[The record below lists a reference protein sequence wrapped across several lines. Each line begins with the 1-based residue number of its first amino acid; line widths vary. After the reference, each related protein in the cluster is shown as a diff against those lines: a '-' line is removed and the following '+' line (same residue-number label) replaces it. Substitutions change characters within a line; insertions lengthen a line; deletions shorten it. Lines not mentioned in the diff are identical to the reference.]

1 MLARLQAAMLRL
13 DVIVGSILAELSDIE
28 CRCQDL
34 VDHDCLGM
42 FSVDFLLDFECIVV
56 DMKFDI
62 VYKTM
67 KDFGQLDF
75 DERKILVSNKIKGE
89 VLLDTVIHEAVH
101 AMLSFSGL
109 GYILE
114 DVQTEL
120 EEALVRAFDNIAM
133 PLIKEQIKLY
143 YNV

>member
-1 MLARLQAAMLRL
+1 MQKNYKPKEIIIAG
-13 DVIVGSILAELSDIE
+13 V
-28 CRCQDL
+28 
-34 VDHDCLGM
+34 
-42 FSVDFLLDFECIVV
+42 
-56 DMKFDI
+56 KFDI

>member
-1 MLARLQAAMLRL
+1 MPDSLGQ
-13 DVIVGSILAELSDIE
+13 VGSNIILNDLSNRVSQGFTKDLSD
-28 CRCQDL
+28 
-34 VDHDCLGM
+34 
-42 FSVDFLLDFECIVV
+42 
-56 DMKFDI
+56 
-62 VYKTM
+62 KTM